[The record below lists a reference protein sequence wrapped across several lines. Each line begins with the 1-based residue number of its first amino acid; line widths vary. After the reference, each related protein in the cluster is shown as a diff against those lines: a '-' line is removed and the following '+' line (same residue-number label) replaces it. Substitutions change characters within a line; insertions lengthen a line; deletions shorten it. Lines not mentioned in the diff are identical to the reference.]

1 MELFYSNNDTNWELE
16 CKRIDTNKE
25 IKTFESEFST
35 DFTIT
40 SVKVNFSMT
49 YEFES
54 DCLSNLSTKQKSM
67 MYYYILKY
75 KANIVFYQEKEKN
88 DSKEGERR
96 IYYEDLEKEYPNT
109 VSQRILMV
117 LENFANYIG
126 DIGEGI
132 RVEKNK
138 DGMEASVK
146 VSWLFMPE
154 NDSIDGVWWMYKF
167 LLDEGYLKIVDS
179 SNSKNYDIVT
189 LTEKAWNRIE
199 MDVE

>member
-1 MELFYSNNDTNWELE
+1 
-16 CKRIDTNKE
+16 
-25 IKTFESEFST
+25 
-35 DFTIT
+35 
-40 SVKVNFSMT
+40 
-49 YEFES
+49 
-54 DCLSNLSTKQKSM
+54 
-67 MYYYILKY
+67 
-75 KANIVFYQEKEKN
+75 
-88 DSKEGERR
+88 
-96 IYYEDLEKEYPNT
+96 
-109 VSQRILMV
+109 MV

-138 DGMEASVK
+138 DKMEASVK

-179 SNSKNYDIVT
+179 SNSKDYDIVT

-199 MDVE
+199 MYVE

>member
-1 MELFYSNNDTNWELE
+1 
-16 CKRIDTNKE
+16 
-25 IKTFESEFST
+25 
-35 DFTIT
+35 
-40 SVKVNFSMT
+40 
-49 YEFES
+49 
-54 DCLSNLSTKQKSM
+54 
-67 MYYYILKY
+67 
-75 KANIVFYQEKEKN
+75 
-88 DSKEGERR
+88 
-96 IYYEDLEKEYPNT
+96 
-109 VSQRILMV
+109 MV

-138 DGMEASVK
+138 DEMEASVK

-154 NDSIDGVWWMYKF
+154 NDNIDGVWWMYKF

-179 SNSKNYDIVT
+179 SNSKDYDIVT